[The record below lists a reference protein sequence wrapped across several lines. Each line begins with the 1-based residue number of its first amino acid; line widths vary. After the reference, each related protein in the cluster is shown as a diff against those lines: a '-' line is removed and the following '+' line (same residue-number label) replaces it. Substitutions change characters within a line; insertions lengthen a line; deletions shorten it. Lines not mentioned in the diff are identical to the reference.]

1 MNSWYAEIIEILV
14 ILILVI
20 FFIIFLV
27 MLIKAKRNNKNTKS
41 KIIFLS
47 VDIILLACS
56 LLFVLSHPTYYKF
69 NDWFIL
75 KSDIKSV
82 VLEYGQYDLGSI
94 GDGKSGKIGYYI
106 YTDNSPIMP
115 DHLKHY
121 YWIYYD
127 ENGMVEK
134 VEESLQPGG

>member
-56 LLFVLSHPTYYKF
+56 LLLSHPTYYKF

-94 GDGKSGKIGYYI
+94 EDGKSGKIGYYI
-106 YTDNSPIMP
+106 YTDNSTIMP

-121 YWIYYD
+121 YWIYNY